1 MNHQDPRPSTTRT
14 PSDLLEPD
22 AVPSRTSGSEGSP
35 ARQRAGATRLKRS
48 AVVAGL
54 SVVAFS
60 VGAVPAVADDGW
72 GYTDCSQFPNPGC
85 ELGAGTYPRPGTS
98 NQGNWSGT
106 PDTMGD
112 GSPSAGQAEAGGDRI
127 IGGDRNLAHC
137 EYVRTDYQ
145 APPPGSLQPTSHTT
159 SPRSGAATALPVAYR
174 LETPRF
180 AVVAPRPVQTQ
191 PPSGAWYVY
200 KCAGE
205 GYRDALY
212 RPPVWIAD
220 GQPGPVPLPSPAE
233 LAAQARNQ
241 LQLPAPKIKANPA
254 GDQLVSLPTW
264 LWLDRSSWGDVSA
277 TASVPGVS
285 VTAVAR
291 PTSVTWSMGDGGSVT
306 CTGPGSPFP
315 AGGDPKSAS
324 PDCGYTYKTSSAGQR
339 ADAFPVTATVNWTV
353 TWSGAGQGGTFPNM
367 MTSASVA
374 FRVAESHGIATG

>member
-1 MNHQDPRPSTTRT
+1 MASA
-14 PSDLLEPD
+14 L
-22 AVPSRTSGSEGSP
+22 P
-35 ARQRAGATRLKRS
+35 AQ
-48 AVVAGL
+48 
-54 SVVAFS
+54 
-60 VGAVPAVADDGW
+60 ADDGY
-72 GYTDCSQFPNPGC
+72 GFTDCTQYPNPGC
-85 ELGAGTYPRPGTS
+85 ELGAGKNPRPGNG
-98 NQGNWSGT
+98 NQGNGT
-106 PDTMGD
+106 NKPDIPGQNHPGT
-112 GSPSAGQAEAGGDRI
+112 GQAEANGDTI
-127 IGGDRNLAHC
+127 IGGNTNLAQC
-137 EYVRTDYQ
+137 GYERSSYQ
-145 APPPGSLQPTSHTT
+145 GPPPGDAQPAAFQVL
-159 SPRSGAATALPVAYR
+159 PRTGAVTAVPAVYRPQSGPATARVAVAQ
-174 LETPRF
+174 PRF
-180 AVVAPRPVQTQ
+180 AQAQ

-200 KCAGE
+200 KCTGPGFA
-205 GYRDALY
+205 DALY

-233 LAAQARNQ
+233 LAVQARNQ
-241 LQLPAPKIKANPA
+241 LRLPAPKIEANPA

-264 LWLDRSSWGDVSA
+264 LWLDPSSWGDVSA

-367 MTSASVA
+367 TTSASVA
-374 FRVAESHGIATG
+374 FRVAESQGIATG